1 MILLPAIKAAYA
13 AIPKTSSMSM
23 VKWLGT
29 HWTVKH
35 QGAHHCYEMPLDKA
49 DWLVFTIVRFPPAR
63 LLSLWRRTNPHGR
76 MPFKGFMKHAIRH
89 AVYKAPGP
97 APWYQCNQADIIRRA
112 GVSVVLKYEE
122 LPHCL
127 ADLPFVT
134 PDLPWLYPYENRTR
148 TGHAVHDRRPR
159 NVDEINEKE
168 AALIWEHSGPDFE
181 RFGYEWRPDRWTR
194 TQRIV

>member
-13 AIPKTSSMSM
+13 AIPKTASISM
-23 VKWLGT
+23 VQWLGA

-63 LLSLWRRTNPHGR
+63 LLSLWRHTNPHGR

-97 APWYQCNQADIIRRA
+97 APWYQCNQAACRGYI
-112 GVSVVLKYEE
+112 
-122 LPHCL
+122 PM
-127 ADLPFVT
+127 
-134 PDLPWLYPYENRTR
+134 R
-148 TGHAVHDRRPR
+148 TGPGRGTRYMT
-159 NVDEINEKE
+159 
-168 AALIWEHSGPDFE
+168 AAPGT
-181 RFGYEWRPDRWTR
+181 WTR
-194 TQRIV
+194 